1 MAPLEHSTN
10 LAARMGRWS
19 ARHRKTAIFGWLA
32 FVVAAAAMGATL
44 GTAQLDPDDYAVGES
59 KRAQEILA
67 DRGFADAADE
77 SVLVTSEAHAAGDP
91 AFRAVLADVARAVA
105 AREGVSDVQPPLVSA
120 DGHAGLVRFELADG
134 DGAATTLVES
144 VLASLEAV
152 QERYA
157 AFRVEAF
164 GEASAQLAIEETI
177 QADFTR
183 AEYTAVPVTL
193 GILVV
198 GFGALVAA
206 GIPLLI
212 GLSAVAAAIGLLA
225 LPSRLFAMDEAA
237 NSVILLIGLA
247 VAVDYSLFYLKRE
260 REERA
265 TGKSER
271 AALEA
276 AAATSGRAIL
286 ISGLTVIAAV
296 AGMFFGGS
304 AIWTSVA
311 IGTILVVSIAV
322 AGSLTV
328 LPATLAWLGDRVEKG
343 RIPLLSR
350 GRRTADPRVWGGIVE
365 RVLRRPA
372 LSAALAGG
380 LLVAL
385 AFPTLFMRTAESG
398 IDALPRSLPI
408 VQTYERIQEAFP
420 GGPLPALVAVS
431 APDVAAPE
439 VRDGIARLRAEA
451 VETGLMAEPITVRSS
466 EDGRVALVSVP
477 LAGSGTDE
485 TSARALAALRDD
497 VLPATVGSVA
507 EVEAAVTGPTALSE
521 DFKALMNARMP
532 LAMGFVLVLA
542 FGLLLF
548 AFRSVVIAAKAI
560 VLNLLS
566 VGAAYGLLVAVFQ
579 WGWGER
585 LLGFESTGAIVSG
598 LPLFLFVVLFGL
610 SMDYHVFILSR
621 IREAYD
627 GGMSTEAA
635 VAHGIR
641 TTAGVVSAAAFVMV
655 AVFSIFVTLSAT
667 DMKQFGFGLAAAI
680 LIDATIVRAVL
691 LPATMKLLG
700 RWNWYLPRWLG
711 WLPRLSHER
720 PAARPVAVGEPA

>member
-77 SVLVTSEAHAAGDP
+77 SVLVTSEAHAAGDL

-134 DGAATTLVES
+134 DGAATTLVEP

-431 APDVAAPE
+431 APDVAAPK

-680 LIDATIVRAVL
+680 LIDATVVRAVL

>member
-32 FVVAAAAMGATL
+32 FVVVAAAMGATL

-134 DGAATTLVES
+134 DGAATTLVEP

-225 LPSRLFAMDEAA
+225 LPSRLFPMDEAA
-237 NSVILLIGLA
+237 SSVILLIGLA

-265 TGKSER
+265 AGKSER

-385 AFPTLFMRTAESG
+385 ALPTLFMRTAESG

-408 VQTYERIQEAFP
+408 VQTYERIQETFP